1 MKKIYYSL
9 AIASLLLSCKSAQ
22 PTSSSTVSPEVSV
35 SIDLNNI
42 KDDKVMVTVLPT
54 PSTEDVITFNVPK
67 TVPGTYS
74 TDDYGKY
81 IENVKAFDAKGNSIS
96 VAKMDDN
103 SWRITGA
110 KKLAKVTYWVNDT
123 YDIESR
129 GGIGG
134 DDVFSPA
141 GTNVDP
147 NCFMV
152 NTHGFV
158 GYFSDKLT
166 APYTT
171 TILHGANLYG
181 ASSMVDLDESATS
194 DVFKSTRYAELLEHP
209 IMYSK
214 PDYTTF
220 TVDGMEIIIA
230 VYSPNGTFKAADI
243 TPAMEKMMRAQKK
256 FLGAINNN
264 KKYAVLIYLSD
275 MSKNDAKGFGA
286 LEHPTCTT
294 VVMPEQMPVEQMD
307 EQLKDIVS
315 HEFFHIVTPLG
326 VHSKEIH
333 DFDFTA
339 PKMSKHLWMYEGVT
353 EYFANLFQ
361 INQGLITEDEF
372 YGRMADKI
380 RQASAMNDTMP
391 FTQMSANVL
400 NKPYKDQYLNVYQKG
415 ALIGMCVDMIIREK
429 SNGERGILDLMQKL
443 TNEYGPNKPFNDDEL
458 FTKIVSLTYPEV
470 GDFFKTYVEGPAPIP
485 YEKFF
490 AKMGVTQ
497 ADDKIPGNVFIKGQ
511 TPNITVNQA
520 TKEIIVLPGIQLPEF
535 YSNLGIK
542 NGDVITAINGKNYN
556 LDNIYDMIMA
566 SQNWKEN
573 DAITVG
579 LKRDGKSLEVKGTVK
594 LPYEQVTGYKATDD
608 SKKALKE
615 AWLKG

>member
-1 MKKIYYSL
+1 MKKIFYSL
-9 AIASLLLSCKSAQ
+9 ALATLLLSCKSAQ
-22 PTSSSTVSPEVSV
+22 TTTTVSPEVKV
-35 SIDLNNI
+35 TIDLNNI
-42 KDDKVMVTVLPT
+42 KDDKIMVTVFPT
-54 PSTEDVITFNVPK
+54 APKEDIITFNIPK

-74 TDDYGKY
+74 TDDYGKF
-81 IENVKAFDAKGNSIS
+81 IENVKAYDAKGNPIP
-96 VAKMDDN
+96 VAKMTEN
-103 SWRITGA
+103 SWRITSA

-123 YDIESR
+123 YDTEK
-129 GGIGG
+129 GAGFGT

-141 GTNVDP
+141 GTNIDP
-147 NCFMV
+147 TCFMV

-158 GYFSDKLT
+158 GYFSDKLA

-171 TILHGANLYG
+171 TILHAPTLYG
-181 ASSMVDLDESATS
+181 ASSMTDLDESATS
-194 DVFKSTRYAELLEHP
+194 DVFKSARYAELLEHP
-209 IMYSK
+209 IMYTK

-220 TVDGMEIIIA
+220 TVDGMDIIIA
-230 VYSPNGTFKAADI
+230 VHSPNGTYKAAEI

-275 MSKNDAKGFGA
+275 MKKEDAKGFGA

-294 VVMPEQMPVEQMD
+294 VVMPEQMPAAEMD

-372 YGRMADKI
+372 YGRMAEKI

-391 FTQMSANVL
+391 FTEMSINVL
-400 NKPYKDQYLNVYQKG
+400 KKPYKDQYLNVYQKG

-443 TNEYGPNKPFNDDEL
+443 TNEYGPNNPFNDEEL
-458 FTKIVSLTYPEV
+458 FDKIVSFTYPEV
-470 GDFFKTYVEGPAPIP
+470 GEFFKTYVEGPTPIP

-497 ADDKIPGNVFIKGQ
+497 AEDKVPGNVFIKGQ

-520 TKEIIVLPGIQLPEF
+520 TKEIIVLPGIQLPDF
-535 YSNLGIK
+535 YTALGIK
-542 NGDVITAINGKNYN
+542 NGDIITGINGTNYS
-556 LDNIYDMIMA
+556 LDNIYDMIMV
-566 SQNWKEN
+566 SQSWKEN
-573 DAITVG
+573 DAITVTI
-579 LKRDGKSLEVKGTVK
+579 KRDGKTQDMKGKVK
-594 LPYEQVTGYKATDD
+594 LPYEQVIGYKATDD
-608 SKKALKE
+608 TKKALRE

>member
-1 MKKIYYSL
+1 MKKIFYSL
-9 AIASLLLSCKSAQ
+9 ALATLLLSCKSAQ
-22 PTSSSTVSPEVSV
+22 TTTTVSPEVKV
-35 SIDLNNI
+35 TIDLNNI
-42 KDDKVMVTVLPT
+42 KDDKIMVTLVPT
-54 PSTEDVITFNVPK
+54 APKEDIITFNIPK

-74 TDDYGKY
+74 TDDYGKF
-81 IENVKAFDAKGNSIS
+81 IENVKAYDAKGNPIP
-96 VAKMDDN
+96 VAKMTEN
-103 SWRITGA
+103 SWRITSA

-123 YDIESR
+123 YDTEK
-129 GGIGG
+129 GAGFGTE
-134 DDVFSPA
+134 DVFSPA
-141 GTNVDP
+141 GTNIDP
-147 NCFMV
+147 TCFMV

-158 GYFSDKLT
+158 GYFSDKL
-166 APYTT
+166 AVPYTT
-171 TILHGANLYG
+171 TILHAPTLYG
-181 ASSMVDLDESATS
+181 ASSMTDLDESTTS
-194 DVFKSTRYAELLEHP
+194 DVFKSARYAELLEHP
-209 IMYSK
+209 VMYTK

-220 TVDGMEIIIA
+220 TVDGMDIIIA
-230 VYSPNGTFKAADI
+230 VHSPNGTYKAADI

-275 MSKNDAKGFGA
+275 MKKEDAKGFGA

-294 VVMPEQMPVEQMD
+294 VVMPEQMPAAEMD

-372 YGRMADKI
+372 YGRMAEKI

-391 FTQMSANVL
+391 FTEMSTNVL
-400 NKPYKDQYLNVYQKG
+400 KKPYKDQYLNVYQKG

-458 FTKIVSLTYPEV
+458 FDKIVSFTYPEV
-470 GDFFKTYVEGPAPIP
+470 GEFFKTYVEGPTPIP

-497 ADDKIPGNVFIKGQ
+497 AEDKVPGNVFIKGQ

-535 YSNLGIK
+535 YTALGIK
-542 NGDVITAINGKNYN
+542 NGDIITAINGTNYS

-566 SQNWKEN
+566 SQSWKEN
-573 DAITVG
+573 DAITVTI
-579 LKRDGKSLEVKGTVK
+579 KRDGKTQDMKGKVK
-594 LPYEQVTGYKATDD
+594 LPYEQVIGYKATDD
-608 SKKALKE
+608 TKKVLRE